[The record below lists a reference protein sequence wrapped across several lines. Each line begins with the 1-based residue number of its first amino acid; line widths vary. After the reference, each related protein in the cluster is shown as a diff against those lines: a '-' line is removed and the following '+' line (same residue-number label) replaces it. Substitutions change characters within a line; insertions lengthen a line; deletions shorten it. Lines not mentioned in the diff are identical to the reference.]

1 MLRFITTAHYICYIL
16 VIPSLLKEAYL
27 SFLWYIPVYFF
38 GGGKL
43 CNCEKRSGPNFE
55 RKVFPSQTK
64 LNGKTF
70 RVPVVNLCC
79 EHNTWTISEGT
90 TPTNNK
96 RMARHGTA
104 PFACSSGP
112 ERSIWSPK
120 DGNPCKSRQL
130 QTRQTLDWHS
140 CIFVQVKELANLFYF
155 SEYSVFL
162 KYCILNDILMLQR
175 VLSYILRYM
184 HIGNLLKKNR
194 TYPAHIFVKGI
205 SSELLYFF

>member
-1 MLRFITTAHYICYIL
+1 MLYTGNSFFVERSISFIF
-16 VIPSLLKEAYL
+16 VIYTSIFFFFWKIVQ
-27 SFLWYIPVYFF
+27 LWKKI
-38 GGGKL
+38 
-43 CNCEKRSGPNFE
+43 R
-55 RKVFPSQTK
+55 TK
-64 LNGKTF
+64 LWKKSVSFTDKMVRLSET

-120 DGNPCKSRQL
+120 HGNPCKSRQL

-155 SEYSVFL
+155 SVYSVFL
-162 KYCILNDILMLQR
+162 KYCVLNDILMLQR

>member
-38 GGGKL
+38 FL
-43 CNCEKRSGPNFE
+43 ENCAIVKKDQDQTLKEKCFLHR
-55 RKVFPSQTK
+55 Q
-64 LNGKTF
+64 NGKTF

>member
-1 MLRFITTAHYICYIL
+1 MLYTGNSFFVERSISFIF
-16 VIPSLLKEAYL
+16 VIYTSIFFFFLENCAIVKKDQDQTLKEKC
-27 SFLWYIPVYFF
+27 FLH
-38 GGGKL
+38 
-43 CNCEKRSGPNFE
+43 R
-55 RKVFPSQTK
+55 Q
-64 LNGKTF
+64 NGKTF

-120 DGNPCKSRQL
+120 HGNPCKSRQL

-140 CIFVQVKELANLFYF
+140 CIFVQVKEFANLFYF
-155 SEYSVFL
+155 SVYSVFL

>member
-38 GGGKL
+38 FL
-43 CNCEKRSGPNFE
+43 ENCAIVKKDQDQTLKEKCFLHR
-55 RKVFPSQTK
+55 Q
-64 LNGKTF
+64 NGKTF

-140 CIFVQVKELANLFYF
+140 CILYKLRNLQICFIF
-155 SEYSVFL
+155 
-162 KYCILNDILMLQR
+162 Q
-175 VLSYILRYM
+175 YILS
-184 HIGNLLKKNR
+184 
-194 TYPAHIFVKGI
+194 F
-205 SSELLYFF
+205 